1 VPPVPSVPGSFG
13 SGGSGGS
20 QSVPFLVV
28 VATLFSLLPPGGDRR
43 IALAERRGRALRL
56 FFFQERPG

>member
-1 VPPVPSVPGSFG
+1 M
-13 SGGSGGS
+13 
-20 QSVPFLVV
+20 PFLVV